1 MGALKKMLI
10 AEQMRI
16 NKEWNYT
23 TQYEY
28 AYWRN
33 AIKEQEYFLQK
44 KTIKKEVKINNN
56 KIT

>member
-16 NKEWNYT
+16 NKEWNYN

-33 AIKEQEYFLQK
+33 AIKEQEYSTQK
-44 KTIKKEVKINNN
+44 NHIKKELKNNINKLN
-56 KIT
+56 